1 MSKLL
6 SGVVDRRHFVL
17 RKYFGGCT
25 KCIRKSWLGMLFAMA
40 LSFLS
45 VLGGW
50 RELVVLFLAIAFS
63 CAGLWVVHLAA
74 FASKAGSRRSC
85 AGPSARRDGLRAFSR
100 RDTVGLFVRAVLL
113 GAVISIAPRSAL
125 AQSLV
130 LGSCQDQGCGS
141 CSRPGYINGK
151 FIGCV
156 SCHSCG
162 SGCWDSP
169 GSALPNG
176 C

>member
-1 MSKLL
+1 MVERCMFSYIITAQSSRRMAGGDGLL
-6 SGVVDRRHFVL
+6 VCIA
-17 RKYFGGCT
+17 FGG
-25 KCIRKSWLGMLFAMA
+25 
-40 LSFLS
+40 
-45 VLGGW
+45 
-50 RELVVLFLAIAFS
+50 
-63 CAGLWVVHLAA
+63 AGLWVTHLVA
-74 FASKAGSRRSC
+74 FAGKAVTGKTSHRPSQTNIRR
-85 AGPSARRDGLRAFSR
+85 PTISR
-100 RDTVGLFVRAVLL
+100 RDTAGLFLRAV
-113 GAVISIAPRSAL
+113 VIGTLISVVPRAAL

-130 LGSCQDQGCGS
+130 LASCADQGCGS
-141 CSRPGYINGK
+141 CSKPGYMNGK